1 MAYSG
6 VPKETVAFLAAL
18 SRNNN
23 KAWMDEHRVQ
33 YKEQLVEPAMAL
45 VEAMAPELRKLSPDI
60 HAEPKIG
67 GSVMRFNRDIR
78 FSKDKRPYKDH
89 MDLWFW
95 QGDKGR
101 SGYWFRLTPK
111 RLVLGAGAHTFE
123 KDALERYR
131 EAVGAES
138 TGKALQKAVDKAER
152 TGYHIGGEAYKRVP
166 RGFDTDHPRERLL
179 RHGALTVGADLPH
192 PKELHTSSFPKFC
205 VSRYRQMKPIQEWL
219 AAL

>member
-6 VPKETVAFLAAL
+6 VPKQTVSFLAAL

-23 KAWMDEHRVQ
+23 KTWMDAHRAQ
-33 YKEQLVEPAMAL
+33 YKEELVEPAMSL
-45 VEAMAPELRKLSPDI
+45 VEAMGPELRKLSPQI

-95 QGDKGR
+95 QGDRGG

-111 RLVLGAGAHTFE
+111 RLMLGAGAHTFE
-123 KDALERYR
+123 KDTLERYR
-131 EAVGAES
+131 EAIGS
-138 TGKALQKAVDKAER
+138 DKSGKALQKAVAKLEDA
-152 TGYHIGGEAYKRVP
+152 GYEVGGESYKRVP
-166 RGFDTDHPRERLL
+166 RGFEQDHPRERLL
-179 RHGALTVGADLPH
+179 RHGALTVGIEMPH
-192 PKELHTSSFPKFC
+192 PKELNTSAFPKFC
-205 VSRYRQMKPIQEWL
+205 VGHYRQMKPIQEWL